1 MARDTSRRRW
11 AIHGLATAAYLV
23 VAVAIWSGV
32 WFGHPTS
39 TATCGCGDTS
49 LFTWFMAWP
58 AYAFTHAQGLFFTT
72 RLYHPYGINLPANTS
87 VLALSVPLSPV
98 TWLFGPVASLNVAAT
113 LAPVASA
120 LSARALVRRWTTWE
134 PAAFAA
140 GLVYGFSPFVM
151 ESLALEHV
159 DTATL
164 VVPPLLFLCL
174 DELLVGQR
182 GRAWLWGLALGGL
195 ATVQFF
201 ISSEVLTMCAI
212 GAAIGVVVVVG
223 ATAVRDGQALR
234 RRWRHAAAG
243 VVTAGVTAG
252 ALLAYPAW
260 YATSGPR
267 PLPKQV
273 FPDIPYFGNR
283 WTTLFLPPGVHDR
296 GPNAVLESYGYFGS
310 HPLLMGYLGIGMTV
324 ALVVG
329 LILFSRDVRLW
340 FCAVMLVIL
349 DALSLGAADGPWWLF
364 RHVPI
369 VDNVAPE
376 RISCIADLFAAAM
389 LGIIVDRAHRSGWT
403 LAGRGRGRSMPAP
416 TPSERPVGI
425 GSRIPGAG
433 TVVAVGLALVA
444 IIPIAW
450 QYDVPLTT
458 RPVAVP
464 TWFTTVGTRLPPSQ
478 VVLTY
483 PYAASGLQAPMTWQA
498 VAGLRFSLVGGGGIT
513 PTPPDRPTPA
523 QRVEA
528 KAAIDLATLSYGY
541 LPLPTGTE
549 TELDDLRQALHD
561 WGVTKIVAPSEA
573 GTPAPIRARSIPLA
587 VAYFTAALHQ
597 APIEQLGSW
606 VWNVP
611 SRLVVAPMPPAGAV
625 TSCAATAQARADPG
639 AAAVCVIDATTLST
653 DQAPG
658 PGR

>member
-1 MARDTSRRRW
+1 MASHNSRRRW
-11 AIHGLATAAYLV
+11 AIHGVATAAYLV
-23 VAVAIWSGV
+23 AAIAVWSGV

-39 TATCGCGDTS
+39 TASCGCGDTS

-58 AYAFTHAQGLFFTT
+58 AYALTHAQGLFFTT
-72 RLYHPYGINLPANTS
+72 KLLHPNGINLPANTS
-87 VLALSVPLSPV
+87 VLALSLPLSPV

-151 ESLALEHV
+151 ESLNLEHV

-174 DELLVGQR
+174 YELLVRQR
-182 GRAWLWGLALGGL
+182 GRAWAWGLALGGL

-201 ISSEVLTMCAI
+201 ISSEVLTMCALS
-212 GAAIGVVVVVG
+212 AALGVVVVIA
-223 ATAVRDGQALR
+223 ATAVGDGQALR
-234 RRWRHAAAG
+234 TRWRHAVTG
-243 VVTAGVTAG
+243 MVTAGVSAG
-252 ALLAYPAW
+252 VLLAYPAW

-267 PLPKQV
+267 SLPQQV

-283 WTTLFLPPGVHDR
+283 WATLFLPPGPHDR

-329 LILFSRDVRLW
+329 LILFCRDLRLW

-349 DALSLGAADGPWWLF
+349 DALSLGAGHGPWWLF
-364 RHVPI
+364 QHVPI

-376 RISCIADLFAAAM
+376 RISSIADLFAAAM
-389 LGIIVDRAHRSGWT
+389 LGIIMDRAHRSGWT
-403 LAGRGRGRSMPAP
+403 LPGHGRHASVQAPAP
-416 TPSERPVGI
+416 SGPSAGLRH
-425 GSRIPGAG
+425 RIPGVG
-433 TVVAVGLALVA
+433 TVVAVVLALVA
-444 IIPIAW
+444 IVPIAW
-450 QYDVPLTT
+450 QYDLPLAT
-458 RPVAVP
+458 RSVAVP
-464 TWFTTVGTRLPPSQ
+464 TWFTTAGTRLPPGQ

-483 PYAASGLQAPMTWQA
+483 PYASSGLQAPMTWQA

-513 PTPPDRPTPA
+513 PAPPSHPTPS
-523 QRVEA
+523 QRVDA
-528 KAAIDLATLSYGY
+528 QAAIDLSTLSYGF
-541 LPLPTGTE
+541 LPLPTGTP
-549 TELDDLRQALHD
+549 TQLHDLRQALHD

-573 GTPAPIRARSIPLA
+573 GTPASIHGRSIPLA

-606 VWNVP
+606 VWPVP
-611 SRLVVAPMPPAGAV
+611 PGLVVASMPPTGAV
-625 TSCAATAQARADPG
+625 TACAATAQARTNPG
-639 AAAVCVIDATTLST
+639 AAATCVIDATTLST
-653 DQAPG
+653 EPAPG
-658 PGR
+658 AGR

>member
-1 MARDTSRRRW
+1 MASDNSRRRW
-11 AIHGLATAAYLV
+11 AIHGVATAAYLV
-23 VAVAIWSGV
+23 AAIAIWSGV

-58 AYAFTHAQGLFFTT
+58 AYALNHGQGLFFTT
-72 RLYHPYGINLPANTS
+72 KLLHPDGINLPANTS
-87 VLALSVPLSPV
+87 VLALSLPLSPV

-151 ESLALEHV
+151 ESLNLEHV

-174 DELLVGQR
+174 YELLVRQR
-182 GRAWLWGLALGGL
+182 GRAWAWGLALGGL

-201 ISSEVLTMCAI
+201 ISSEALTICALS
-212 GAAIGVVVVVG
+212 AALGVVVVIA

-234 RRWRHAAAG
+234 TRWRHAVTG
-243 VVTAGVTAG
+243 MVTAGVSAG

-267 PLPKQV
+267 SLPQQV

-283 WTTLFLPPGVHDR
+283 WATLFLPPGPHDR

-310 HPLLMGYLGIGMTV
+310 HPLLLGYLGIGMTV

-329 LILFSRDVRLW
+329 LILFSRDLRLW

-349 DALSLGAADGPWWLF
+349 DALSLGAGHGPWWLF
-364 RHVPI
+364 QHVPI

-389 LGIIVDRAHRSGWT
+389 LGIIMDRAHRSGWT
-403 LAGRGRGRSMPAP
+403 VPGHGRHASVQAPRPSGPSAGLR
-416 TPSERPVGI
+416 
-425 GSRIPGAG
+425 SRIPGVG
-433 TVVAVGLALVA
+433 TVVAVVLALVA
-444 IIPIAW
+444 IVPIAW
-450 QYDVPLTT
+450 QYDLPLAT
-458 RPVAVP
+458 RSVAVP
-464 TWFTTVGTRLPPSQ
+464 TWFTTAGTRLPPGQ

-483 PYAASGLQAPMTWQA
+483 PYASSGLQAPMTWQA

-513 PTPPDRPTPA
+513 PAPPTQPTPS
-523 QRVEA
+523 QRVDA
-528 KAAIDLATLSYGY
+528 QAAIDLSTLSYGF
-541 LPLPTGTE
+541 LPLPTGTP
-549 TELDDLRQALHD
+549 TQLHDLRQALHD

-573 GTPAPIRARSIPLA
+573 GTPASIHGRSIPLA

-606 VWNVP
+606 VWPVP
-611 SRLVVAPMPPAGAV
+611 PGLVVASMPPTGTV
-625 TSCAATAQARADPG
+625 TACAATAQARTHPG
-639 AAAVCVIDATTLST
+639 AAATCVIDATTAST
-653 DQAPG
+653 GPAPG
-658 PGR
+658 AGR